1 MRRLLLLTFTLCV
14 TLLVLSLVSVGFGR
28 AQAAP
33 VIADGLGW
41 CEDRPC
47 YLGIVPGKTSW
58 REATTMLA
66 AKPGTVRA
74 NEVYTQADVSPR
86 IVLWHATEREITLTI
101 QFLPFARPAIG
112 TLILF
117 SGQPC
122 RVRYY
127 NNEYWL
133 DYPNMTIA
141 TSKPSKSLPDSAAF
155 DPHWPVSLM
164 QITSTSH
171 ECTTQTARPWQGF
184 TSLRSYDPDPR

>member
-1 MRRLLLLTFTLCV
+1 MKRLLLLTLTLCV
-14 TLLVLSLVSVGFGR
+14 TLIVMSLVTVGFGR

-41 CEDRPC
+41 CEDRAC
-47 YLGIVPGKTSW
+47 YLGIVPGQTSW

-74 NEVYTQADVSPR
+74 NEIYTKADLSPR
-86 IVLWHATEREITLTI
+86 VVLWHATEREITITI

-112 TLILF
+112 SLILF
-117 SGQPC
+117 SGSPC
-122 RVRYY
+122 RVRYR

-133 DYPNMTIA
+133 DYPNMIIA
-141 TSKPSKSLPDSAAF
+141 TNKPSTVARESAAF
-155 DPHWPVSLM
+155 DPHWPVSQM
-164 QITSTSH
+164 QITATAQA
-171 ECTTQTARPWQGF
+171 CTGQSAKPWQGF